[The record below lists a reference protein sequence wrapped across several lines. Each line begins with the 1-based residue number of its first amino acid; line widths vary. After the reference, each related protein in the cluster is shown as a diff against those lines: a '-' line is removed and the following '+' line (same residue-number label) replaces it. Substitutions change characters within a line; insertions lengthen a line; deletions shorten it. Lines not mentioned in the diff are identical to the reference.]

1 MTPVMERCSCPAAYL
16 LAECVTCTPTPPE
29 GLHPDH
35 RQPIPPPAP
44 RAPADDTDGL
54 AQKPPAG
61 YVIAG
66 WVILGLA
73 TVGVGL
79 IVWGVCEIG
88 AWAVRQLG

>member
-1 MTPVMERCSCPAAYL
+1 MTPVMTRCEHGWPL
-16 LAECVTCTPTPPE
+16 VECSTCTPTPPE
-29 GLHPDH
+29 GLYPDH
-35 RQPIPPPAP
+35 RQPIPPPTP

-54 AQKPPAG
+54 AQKPPPG

-79 IVWGVCEIG
+79 LAWGVCEIG
-88 AWAVRQLG
+88 AWLVGRLA